1 MDAAPTL
8 AEFFAAWDLFR
19 APALTGALAGMMLGC
34 LGVYVVLRR
43 MVFLAATVSQ
53 AASFGVA
60 LAYLLGLSALGRI
73 VLPCSSGSL
82 KGPFNLLS

>member
-1 MDAAPTL
+1 MDAAPTV

-60 LAYLLGLSALGRI
+60 LAYLTGSEARSARWRPRS
-73 VLPCSSGSL
+73 VRSSS
-82 KGPFNLLS
+82 LLSPSM